1 MLFLKV
7 QLLQQEKLI
16 QYIEQGKY
24 MERNKVEWT

>member
-24 MERNKVEWT
+24 MERNKVE

>member
-24 MERNKVEWT
+24 MERNKVEWI